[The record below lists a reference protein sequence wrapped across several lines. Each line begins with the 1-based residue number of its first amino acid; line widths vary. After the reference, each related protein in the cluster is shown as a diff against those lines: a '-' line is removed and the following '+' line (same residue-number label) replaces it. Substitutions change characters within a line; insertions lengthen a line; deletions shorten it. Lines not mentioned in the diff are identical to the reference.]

1 MTLSSMFSIAQNDD
15 KKLLVT
21 LGETILALTKLQEPP
36 IDLIENMGEQYTALA
51 TRIKTND
58 YSAADESL
66 ERILNITSK
75 IKW

>member
-1 MTLSSMFSIAQNDD
+1 MFSIAQNDD
-15 KKLLVT
+15 KRLLVT
-21 LGETILALTKLQEPP
+21 LGETIIALTKLKEPP
-36 IDLIENMGEQYTALA
+36 FELIEKMGKQYEELA
-51 TRIKTND
+51 TKIKTHD

>member
-1 MTLSSMFSIAQNDD
+1 MLSSMFSIAQNDD
-15 KKLLVT
+15 KRLLVEI
-21 LGETILALTKLQEPP
+21 GEVVIALNKLPNPP
-36 IDLIENMGEQYTALA
+36 IELIERLGEQYQKLA
-51 TRIKTND
+51 HKIKTHD